1 MNDCRPD
8 WYNNYSSSLQNW
20 TDGKSDFRVMWKAND
35 GTEHRYATFAT
46 DSYDAIL
53 RCSMV
58 HPLVV
63 NRIVDVHV
71 FSPRDLMTLEQ
82 YTDKVEN
89 LMVTGH
95 GYTPGITNHFPLT
108 IADEYNAGSTPEEAA
123 DKLLY
128 EIEYA
133 DEGT

>member
-1 MNDCRPD
+1 MIDCRPN
-8 WYNNYSSSLQNW
+8 WYKNYSSSLQNW
-20 TDGKSDFRVMWKAND
+20 TDGKSDYRVIWKDNE
-35 GTEHRYATFAT
+35 GTEYRYATFAT

-53 RCSMV
+53 RCSMA
-58 HPLVV
+58 HPLAV

-71 FSPRDLMTLEQ
+71 FSSRDLMTLEE
-82 YTDKVEN
+82 YTDKVEY
-89 LMVTGH
+89 LMVAGH
-95 GYTPGITNHFPLT
+95 GYKPDVTNHFPNT
-108 IADEYNAGSTPEEAA
+108 IADKYNAGSTPEEAA